1 MHLGVT
7 KDNGGIINTSQY
19 IGIQNNV
26 PVPLS
31 GAASLVL
38 FYIGKDW
45 VSNAIPFV
53 MVRAIYPGR
62 TGSLTA
68 GATEVFNVKLW
79 EKTFIAPV
87 GKNTQNAT
95 DSFQMSAFHVMASKS
110 KWNSRHISLHLQRC
124 FFNGSHY
131 Q

>member
-1 MHLGVT
+1 MGVT
-7 KDNGGIINTSQY
+7 KDNGGIINASQY

-31 GAASLVL
+31 GASLVL
-38 FYIGKDW
+38 YFDGKDW
-45 VSNAIPFV
+45 VSNAIPIA
-53 MVRAIYPGR
+53 MLRAIYPGK

-68 GATEVFNVKLW
+68 GATEVFNVKRW
-79 EKTFIAPV
+79 DKTFIAPV
-87 GKNTQNAT
+87 GKNTQSAT
-95 DSFQMSAFHVMASKS
+95 NSFQMSAFHVMASKG